1 VKSHL
6 RTESLYEN
14 SETSYVE
21 HRVENLT
28 APQLLFGFRQ
38 LGRRSKANSWKTS
51 GISVATLDSEIA
63 LSDKAERNLPFHE
76 KGELFMELRDIMTRN
91 VEVVNGNASLKEAA
105 TKMKELDVGL
115 IPVCDGDRLK
125 GLLTDRDITIRATAN
140 GRDPSKT
147 KVNEVMSTDIA
158 YCLEDQAVDEAVILM
173 EARQIRRLPI
183 LNQDKQLVGIVSLAD
198 IAVHVGDRDLTGETL
213 EEISEPAEPKR

>member
-1 VKSHL
+1 
-6 RTESLYEN
+6 
-14 SETSYVE
+14 
-21 HRVENLT
+21 
-28 APQLLFGFRQ
+28 
-38 LGRRSKANSWKTS
+38 
-51 GISVATLDSEIA
+51 
-63 LSDKAERNLPFHE
+63 
-76 KGELFMELRDIMTRN
+76 MELRDIMTRN

-105 TKMKELDVGL
+105 TKMKKLDVGL

-125 GLLTDRDITIRATAN
+125 GLLTDRDITIRATAD

-198 IAVHVGDRDLTGETL
+198 IAVHVSDRDLTGETL

>member
-1 VKSHL
+1 
-6 RTESLYEN
+6 
-14 SETSYVE
+14 
-21 HRVENLT
+21 
-28 APQLLFGFRQ
+28 
-38 LGRRSKANSWKTS
+38 
-51 GISVATLDSEIA
+51 
-63 LSDKAERNLPFHE
+63 
-76 KGELFMELRDIMTRN
+76 MELRDIMTRN

-105 TKMKELDVGL
+105 TKMKNLDVGL

-147 KVNEVMSTDIA
+147 KESEVMSTDIA

>member
-1 VKSHL
+1 MSNIEPK
-6 RTESLYEN
+6 
-14 SETSYVE
+14 TSRP
-21 HRVENLT
+21 HI
-28 APQLLFGFRQ
+28 LFCFRQ
-38 LGRRSKANSWKTS
+38 LGRRSKANSRNTS
-51 GISVATLDSEIA
+51 GMSVATLNSEIA
-63 LSDKAERNLPFHE
+63 LSDKSEPNLPSM
-76 KGELFMELRDIMTRN
+76 KGDLFMELRDIMTRN

-105 TKMKELDVGL
+105 TKMKKLDVGL

-125 GLLTDRDITIRATAN
+125 GLLTDRDITIRATAD

-158 YCLEDQAVDEAVILM
+158 YCLENQAVDEAVILM

>member
-1 VKSHL
+1 
-6 RTESLYEN
+6 
-14 SETSYVE
+14 
-21 HRVENLT
+21 
-28 APQLLFGFRQ
+28 
-38 LGRRSKANSWKTS
+38 
-51 GISVATLDSEIA
+51 
-63 LSDKAERNLPFHE
+63 
-76 KGELFMELRDIMTRN
+76 MELRDIMTRN

-105 TKMKELDVGL
+105 TKMKKLDVGL

-183 LNQDKQLVGIVSLAD
+183 LNQAKQLVGIVSLAD

>member
-1 VKSHL
+1 
-6 RTESLYEN
+6 
-14 SETSYVE
+14 
-21 HRVENLT
+21 
-28 APQLLFGFRQ
+28 
-38 LGRRSKANSWKTS
+38 
-51 GISVATLDSEIA
+51 
-63 LSDKAERNLPFHE
+63 
-76 KGELFMELRDIMTRN
+76 

-105 TKMKELDVGL
+105 SKMKKLDVGL
-115 IPVCDGDRLK
+115 IPVCDGDRLN

>member
-1 VKSHL
+1 VIS
-6 RTESLYEN
+6 
-14 SETSYVE
+14 SEYFGLNAAL
-21 HRVENLT
+21 NL
-28 APQLLFGFRQ
+28 LK
-38 LGRRSKANSWKTS
+38 RR
-51 GISVATLDSEIA
+51 IV
-63 LSDKAERNLPFHE
+63 
-76 KGELFMELRDIMTRN
+76 MELRDIMTRN

-105 TKMKELDVGL
+105 AKMKKLDVGL

-125 GLLTDRDITIRATAN
+125 GLLTDRDITIRATAD

-198 IAVHVGDRDLTGETL
+198 IAVHIGDRDLTGETL

>member
-1 VKSHL
+1 
-6 RTESLYEN
+6 
-14 SETSYVE
+14 
-21 HRVENLT
+21 
-28 APQLLFGFRQ
+28 
-38 LGRRSKANSWKTS
+38 
-51 GISVATLDSEIA
+51 
-63 LSDKAERNLPFHE
+63 
-76 KGELFMELRDIMTRN
+76 MELRDIMTRN

-105 TKMKELDVGL
+105 TKMKKLDVGL

-147 KVNEVMSTDIA
+147 KVSEVMSTDIA

-198 IAVHVGDRDLTGETL
+198 IAVDVGDRDLTGETL

>member
-1 VKSHL
+1 
-6 RTESLYEN
+6 
-14 SETSYVE
+14 
-21 HRVENLT
+21 
-28 APQLLFGFRQ
+28 
-38 LGRRSKANSWKTS
+38 
-51 GISVATLDSEIA
+51 
-63 LSDKAERNLPFHE
+63 
-76 KGELFMELRDIMTRN
+76 MELRDIMTRN

-105 TKMKELDVGL
+105 TKMKKLDVGL

-183 LNQDKQLVGIVSLAD
+183 LNKDKQLVGIVSLAD

>member
-1 VKSHL
+1 
-6 RTESLYEN
+6 
-14 SETSYVE
+14 
-21 HRVENLT
+21 
-28 APQLLFGFRQ
+28 
-38 LGRRSKANSWKTS
+38 
-51 GISVATLDSEIA
+51 
-63 LSDKAERNLPFHE
+63 
-76 KGELFMELRDIMTRN
+76 MELRDIMTRN

-105 TKMKELDVGL
+105 AKMKKLDVGL

-125 GLLTDRDITIRATAN
+125 GLLTDRDITIRATAD

-183 LNQDKQLVGIVSLAD
+183 LNQDKHLVGIVSLAD

>member
-1 VKSHL
+1 
-6 RTESLYEN
+6 
-14 SETSYVE
+14 
-21 HRVENLT
+21 
-28 APQLLFGFRQ
+28 
-38 LGRRSKANSWKTS
+38 
-51 GISVATLDSEIA
+51 
-63 LSDKAERNLPFHE
+63 
-76 KGELFMELRDIMTRN
+76 MELRDIMTRN

-105 TKMKELDVGL
+105 TKMKKLDVGL

-125 GLLTDRDITIRATAN
+125 GLLTDRDITIRATAD

-183 LNQDKQLVGIVSLAD
+183 LNQDKQLVGIVSLSD

>member
-1 VKSHL
+1 
-6 RTESLYEN
+6 
-14 SETSYVE
+14 
-21 HRVENLT
+21 
-28 APQLLFGFRQ
+28 
-38 LGRRSKANSWKTS
+38 
-51 GISVATLDSEIA
+51 
-63 LSDKAERNLPFHE
+63 
-76 KGELFMELRDIMTRN
+76 
-91 VEVVNGNASLKEAA
+91 
-105 TKMKELDVGL
+105 MKKLDVGL

-147 KVNEVMSTDIA
+147 KVSEVMSTDIA

>member
-1 VKSHL
+1 
-6 RTESLYEN
+6 
-14 SETSYVE
+14 
-21 HRVENLT
+21 
-28 APQLLFGFRQ
+28 
-38 LGRRSKANSWKTS
+38 
-51 GISVATLDSEIA
+51 
-63 LSDKAERNLPFHE
+63 
-76 KGELFMELRDIMTRN
+76 MTRN

-105 TKMKELDVGL
+105 TKMKKLDVGL
-115 IPVCDGDRLK
+115 IPVCDGDRLE

>member
-1 VKSHL
+1 
-6 RTESLYEN
+6 
-14 SETSYVE
+14 
-21 HRVENLT
+21 
-28 APQLLFGFRQ
+28 
-38 LGRRSKANSWKTS
+38 
-51 GISVATLDSEIA
+51 
-63 LSDKAERNLPFHE
+63 
-76 KGELFMELRDIMTRN
+76 MELRDIMTRN

-105 TKMKELDVGL
+105 TKMKKLDVGL

-125 GLLTDRDITIRATAN
+125 GLLTDRDITIRATAD

>member
-1 VKSHL
+1 M
-6 RTESLYEN
+6 
-14 SETSYVE
+14 
-21 HRVENLT
+21 
-28 APQLLFGFRQ
+28 
-38 LGRRSKANSWKTS
+38 
-51 GISVATLDSEIA
+51 SVATLNSEIA
-63 LSDKAERNLPFHE
+63 LSDKAELNLPFHE
-76 KGELFMELRDIMTRN
+76 KGDLFMELRDIMTRN

-140 GRDPSKT
+140 GRDPNKT